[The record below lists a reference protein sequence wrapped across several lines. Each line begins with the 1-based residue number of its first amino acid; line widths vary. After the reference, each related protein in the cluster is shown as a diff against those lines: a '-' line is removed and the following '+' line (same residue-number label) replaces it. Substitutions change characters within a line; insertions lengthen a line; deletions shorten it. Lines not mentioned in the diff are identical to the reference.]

1 MELQELVEV
10 AVELQELV
18 EVAVELQELVEVA
31 LAVGCCHGLLLNVR
45 VSATLAGVLRTPSWP
60 TLGWRLS
67 VVARSTGRTYIM
79 VLVDA

>member
-1 MELQELVEV
+1 VELQELVEV

-31 LAVGCCHGLLLNVR
+31 LAVGCHGLLLNVR
-45 VSATLAGVLRTPSWP
+45 VSATLVGILRTPSWP
-60 TLGWRLS
+60 TVGWRPS
-67 VVARSTGRTYIM
+67 AAARFTGWRYIL